1 MSKAP
6 EGVQALSI
14 SADEPISAA
23 AKITNDGDDDQ
34 TDFALVNAVE
44 PTTISAMAIPDQ
56 ATAVVDVVNMADDEK
71 TATLT
76 AYNADG
82 EPIDQ
87 RDITLESNASATVD
101 LSDIND
107 GDVAAVSLSDPDG
120 AMVWNAR
127 IAQQDV
133 SEAKLAGIAILG
145 AVSLKEAREVV
156 FSNNDMTVVR

>member
-1 MSKAP
+1 
-6 EGVQALSI
+6 
-14 SADEPISAA
+14 
-23 AKITNDGDDDQ
+23 
-34 TDFALVNAVE
+34 
-44 PTTISAMAIPDQ
+44 
-56 ATAVVDVVNMADDEK
+56 MADDEK
-71 TATLT
+71 AATLT

-82 EPIDQ
+82 DPIDQ
-87 RDITLESNASATVD
+87 RDITLKSNASTTVD

-107 GDVAAVSLSDPDG
+107 GDVAAVSLSDPEG

-145 AVSLKEAREVV
+145 AVSLKEARETV